1 MADLLNIVSSNTL
14 TDVSSNE
21 ISALIDKMIEK
32 SKNNAEQ
39 ISELTLECT
48 SLLTSAQ
55 NKSDS
60 LSSQGTFKRLLGEV
74 TGKNKKLQN
83 AILNDNTNALYAAQ
97 TIINKVM
104 LECTNN
110 RTLLIAVNDR
120 ISDLYLE
127 LKENQN
133 DVLAQV
139 AMMRKGFVAFY
150 QEFLKENEEQL
161 KKIEKL
167 ESYQKSMC
175 PKCGYDLISWQRMCP
190 NCGYIHSMKIDNSS
204 DETKK
209 ILSKLSKVLTDD
221 TSSSDI
227 MWDVTAMK
235 TDAVIRKVK
244 LLAELGKF
252 PSYPKDLVQDM
263 NILMKKCRS
272 AEFQIAVVGVMKVA
286 VAIVVTMNN
295 IASCIEET
303 AVGLPFVEVSVERD
317 VLIAMVNRHRSNA
330 FVAADVLHHLHVVV
344 VRPTTFHGSYGS
356 VELCIVLVHEVE
368 GILLSAEEIDMHIR
382 LTRRVFT
389 VLVLACR
396 PLVPVIKIDEVRIN
410 LKCFVPTVLEV
421 DAVLRGI
428 VPLLTK
434 PGHKGATWHVLSVK
448 LRFQSLASPALT
460 GNAYRVLSRRD
471 CHLFEASL
479 MFRAKFFRLKSGH
492 ILVIQFVPEAPL
504 VLASHVGCSSP
515 TLVAPPHIAKGE
527 ELFDLVAVVRLALLS
542 AIRIGINRGRGVV
555 KQQWLAI
562 PIKPTILISRRLV
575 EAFVEALHN
584 IYHVAV
590 ECPKAKLRHLVAQSL
605 HFLHG
610 LEEHFPLVPITDGI
624 CNVHDEH
631 VNACIGKHREVVEAD
646 IAVLAKEVTVLGFA
660 PMIGGIRE
668 IRIAFRALRIL
679 FEKLRHI
686 VSVRLSIVKILR
698 VPSNIEDANS
708 SRLVCLKRT
717 LLGCRQGTT

>member
-21 ISALIDKMIEK
+21 ISVLIDKMIEK

-55 NKSDS
+55 NKSDA
-60 LSSQGTFKRLLGEV
+60 LSSQGTFKRLLGDV

-244 LLAELGKF
+244 LLAELGKI

-272 AEFQIAVVGVMKVA
+272 AEFQIAVVGVMKA
-286 VAIVVTMNN
+286 GKSFLMNALIGAE
-295 IASCIEET
+295 IASVEVNPET
-303 AVGLPFVEVSVERD
+303 A
-317 VLIAMVNRHRSNA
+317 A
-330 FVAADVLHHLHVVV
+330 
-344 VRPTTFHGSYGS
+344 
-356 VELCIVLVHEVE
+356 
-368 GILLSAEEIDMHIR
+368 
-382 LTRRVFT
+382 
-389 VLVLACR
+389 
-396 PLVPVIKIDEVRIN
+396 
-410 LKCFVPTVLEV
+410 
-421 DAVLRGI
+421 
-428 VPLLTK
+428 LTK
-434 PGHKGATWHVLSVK
+434 FRSADGYYVK
-448 LRFQSLASPALT
+448 VSFHDEKQWAKLKASALQSENSINGSEKKDSFAARLRSPSLKEMEEKYIGKESRIEKCKDLDELRKQVRVYTSSKSLA
-460 GNAYRVLSRRD
+460 
-471 CHLFEASL
+471 
-479 MFRAKFFRLKSGH
+479 H
-492 ILVIQFVPEAPL
+492 ILVSEIEVGIDKSLFNMPTEVVFVDTPGLKDPVQYRSDITEKYIKRANA
-504 VLASHVGCSSP
+504 V
-515 TLVAPPHIAKGE
+515 LVALKPGPLTAEGVEIVTTVLDKTDKEKTIIVGTQSDISYEEERTKYVSNWKELLIEARKYKNERDINNRIVLTSAKMELLIKKWNSLSENQRNDEKYFSDDDYNALEKYARDTFKTRRFDIGNISEEESNTISNATGIPALRRKLETTLIANYRKLLVDDIVKTFERCRKQLIKLSNRTITAQE
-527 ELFDLVAVVRLALLS
+527 E
-542 AIRIGINRGRGVV
+542 RII
-555 KQQWLAI
+555 
-562 PIKPTILISRRLV
+562 
-575 EAFVEALHN
+575 
-584 IYHVAV
+584 
-590 ECPKAKLRHLVAQSL
+590 KAKMT
-605 HFLHG
+605 
-610 LEEHFPLVPITDGI
+610 TDELKAEI
-624 CNVHDEH
+624 DKANR
-631 VNACIGKHREVVEAD
+631 NKAD
-646 IAVLAKEVTVLGFA
+646 IDMQTNALKQEAE
-660 PMIGGIRE
+660 
-668 IRIAFRALRIL
+668 RII
-679 FEKLRHI
+679 K
-686 VSVRLSIVKILR
+686 SVRERIK
-698 VPSNIEDANS
+698 
-708 SRLVCLKRT
+708 
-717 LLGCRQGTT
+717 

>member
-21 ISALIDKMIEK
+21 ISVLIDKMIEK

-55 NKSDS
+55 NKSDA
-60 LSSQGTFKRLLGEV
+60 LSSQGTFKRLLGDV

-244 LLAELGKF
+244 LLAEIGKL

-263 NILMKKCRS
+263 NILMKKCRN
-272 AEFQIAVVGVMKVA
+272 AEFQIAVVGVMKA
-286 VAIVVTMNN
+286 GKSFLMNALIGAE
-295 IASCIEET
+295 IASVEVNPET
-303 AVGLPFVEVSVERD
+303 A
-317 VLIAMVNRHRSNA
+317 A
-330 FVAADVLHHLHVVV
+330 
-344 VRPTTFHGSYGS
+344 
-356 VELCIVLVHEVE
+356 
-368 GILLSAEEIDMHIR
+368 
-382 LTRRVFT
+382 
-389 VLVLACR
+389 
-396 PLVPVIKIDEVRIN
+396 
-410 LKCFVPTVLEV
+410 
-421 DAVLRGI
+421 
-428 VPLLTK
+428 LTK
-434 PGHKGATWHVLSVK
+434 FRSADGYYVK
-448 LRFQSLASPALT
+448 VSFHDKKQWAKLKASALQSENSINGSEKKDSFAARLRSPSLKEMEGKYIGQESRIEKCKDLDELRKQV
-460 GNAYRVLSRRD
+460 RVYTSSKYL
-471 CHLFEASL
+471 E
-479 MFRAKFFRLKSGH
+479 H
-492 ILVIQFVPEAPL
+492 ILVSEIEVGIDKSLFNMPTEVVFVDTPGLKDPVQYRSDITEKYIKRANA
-504 VLASHVGCSSP
+504 V
-515 TLVAPPHIAKGE
+515 LVALKPGPLTAEGVEIVTTVLDKTDKEKTIIVGTQSDISYEEERTKYVSNWKELLIEARKYKNERDINNRIVLTSAKMELLIKKWNSLSENQRNDEKYFSDDDYNALEKYARDTFKTRRFDIGNISEEESNTISNATGIPALRRKLETTLIANYRKLLVDDIVKTFERCRKQLVKLSNRTITAQE
-527 ELFDLVAVVRLALLS
+527 E
-542 AIRIGINRGRGVV
+542 RII
-555 KQQWLAI
+555 
-562 PIKPTILISRRLV
+562 
-575 EAFVEALHN
+575 
-584 IYHVAV
+584 
-590 ECPKAKLRHLVAQSL
+590 KAKMT
-605 HFLHG
+605 
-610 LEEHFPLVPITDGI
+610 TDELKAEI
-624 CNVHDEH
+624 DKANR
-631 VNACIGKHREVVEAD
+631 NKAD
-646 IAVLAKEVTVLGFA
+646 IDMQTNVLKQEAE
-660 PMIGGIRE
+660 
-668 IRIAFRALRIL
+668 RIV
-679 FEKLRHI
+679 K
-686 VSVRLSIVKILR
+686 SVRERIK
-698 VPSNIEDANS
+698 
-708 SRLVCLKRT
+708 C
-717 LLGCRQGTT
+717 